1 MPTSLIPLGSIVS
14 AIVYACSALCISIHA
29 FQPLITTVHLG
40 KRNRMDY
47 VDRAHCNMRIR
58 KTLFNSRRSYV
69 AQLHETVENTEQQSS
84 SSISESKII
93 HLSSSEGIDFQTLMI
108 MDVVLFQRRNNND
121 PSKLELGA
129 VQENGNIAPL
139 STWTLESAYE
149 SSTTDMMEFVV
160 DEEDLFP
167 GLTSEE
173 VTILEVLDDINYG
186 SRQVGGGKGPGNP
199 HGEESELLYYVDRSL
214 VEGEY
219 CFVDGSEE
227 GNYDRGKMTID
238 IVVNTNLEHLW

>member
-1 MPTSLIPLGSIVS
+1 MTTSLISLGSIFT
-14 AIVYACSALCISIHA
+14 AIVYACSVSCISIHA

-40 KRNRMDY
+40 KRNRRGRY
-47 VDRAHCNMRIR
+47 VDQAILVRFNIR
-58 KTLFNSRRSYV
+58 KNRIERRSDV
-69 AQLHETVENTEQQSS
+69 AQLHGTVENTEQQSS

-93 HLSSSEGIDFQTLMI
+93 NLSSYEGIDFQTLMI
-108 MDVVLFQRRNNND
+108 MDVVLFQRRNNDD

-167 GLTSEE
+167 GLSSNEI
-173 VTILEVLDDINYG
+173 TILEVYHSCNTACPVSLSMLQTQPPVL
-186 SRQVGGGKGPGNP
+186 SRSQVDCSPLAVTF
-199 HGEESELLYYVDRSL
+199 SVM
-214 VEGEY
+214 
-219 CFVDGSEE
+219 
-227 GNYDRGKMTID
+227 MTD
-238 IVVNTNLEHLW
+238 WL